1 VTWNKQVKVGDQEG
15 VDVKEK
21 LESREGE
28 EWEEVMPGGELGHML
43 L

>member
-1 VTWNKQVKVGDQEG
+1 M
-15 VDVKEK
+15 DVKEK

-28 EWEEVMPGGELGHML
+28 EEEEWEEVMPGGKLGHML